1 MAVYVSLSC
10 DSLIVVEDGKD
21 HIISLGEDPKEIAL
35 TLKKVLNKE
44 VSDLEKRE
52 IFSKYTGRVYY
63 PFDKE
68 NTTKEI
74 YNNKA
79 LERAFENNEKN
90 VDRLKDIAIEFLN
103 LKIKDSMD
111 LSKICILLHD
121 SLVSYEKIINESVV
135 RIRELCVYLYP
146 GVYEQYTSNKEFVRD
161 VAEGKVKYN
170 AVLDRIVDDE
180 RYISLVRDMAK
191 RTSEMYKLIEK
202 IEKTLERMIEE
213 IMPNTSYLIGPK
225 LTAKLLSESGSL
237 EKLALM
243 PSSTIQVIGAEKA
256 LFMHLLGR
264 GKSPKH
270 GVIFLSPYIQKAPK
284 RYRGKIARVLSLKIS
299 KAVKMDYFSK
309 GEQFIG
315 DQLKKE
321 MDEFVSKILSKN

>member
-10 DSLIVVEDGKD
+10 DSLIIVKDGEKQV
-21 HIISLGEDPKEIAL
+21 ISLGEDPREIAL
-35 TLKKVLNKE
+35 NLKKVLNRE
-44 VSDLEKRE
+44 VSDLEKKE
-52 IFSKYTGRVYY
+52 IFSKYNDKIYY

-68 NTTKEI
+68 NAIKEI
-74 YNNKA
+74 YNNRA
-79 LERAFENNEKN
+79 LEGVFENNEKN
-90 VDRLKDIAIEFLN
+90 INRLRDIAIEFLN

-111 LSKICILLHD
+111 LSKICVLLYD
-121 SLVSYEKIINESVV
+121 SLASYERIVNESVI
-135 RIRELCVYLYP
+135 RIKELCVYLYP
-146 GVYEQYTSNKEFVRD
+146 GVYERYTSNKEFVKD
-161 VAEGKVKYN
+161 VAEGKVKYK

-191 RTSEMYKLIEK
+191 RTLEMYKLIEK
-202 IEKTLERMIEE
+202 IEKTLEKMVEE

-284 RYRGKIARVLSLKIS
+284 RHRGRIARVLSLKIS
-299 KAVKMDYFSK
+299 KAVKMDYFSRGK
-309 GEQFIG
+309 QFIG

-321 MDEFVSKILSKN
+321 MDEFISKILGKN